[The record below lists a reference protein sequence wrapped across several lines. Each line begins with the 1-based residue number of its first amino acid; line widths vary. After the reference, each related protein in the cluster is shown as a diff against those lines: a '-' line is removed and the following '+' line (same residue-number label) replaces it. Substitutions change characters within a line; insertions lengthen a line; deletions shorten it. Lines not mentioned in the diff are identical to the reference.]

1 MTTIYLILEVSALL
15 LIIVLPLA
23 VPKKNKNKKT
33 TTIEISDWVVNEDGV
48 LINISEPNDHP
59 IKIR

>member
-23 VPKKNKNKKT
+23 GPKKNKNKRT
-33 TTIEISDWVVNEDGV
+33 TTVEISDWVVNEDGI
-48 LINISEPNDHP
+48 LTNLSEPDNHP